1 MKPSQIPL
9 TTTTQN
15 HVDIEDIL
23 QDLILLK
30 DGSVCLVLEISA
42 INFGLLSETEQDATI
57 YAYAQLLN
65 SLTFS
70 IQIIISS
77 KQKDISDYIV
87 SLDKQLTSISSPL
100 LRGQLAKYRDFV
112 KTVVRQGN
120 VLDKKFFISIP
131 FSSFELGAGAAA
143 NSLSSLIP
151 GSKPKGLPRPKQDI
165 IERAITNLSP
175 KRDHLVRLFAR
186 IGLRVR
192 QLTTNE
198 LLQFFFDSYNRG
210 QLGTKVN
217 PTIPKQ
223 T

>member
-112 KTVVRQGN
+112 KTVV
-120 VLDKKFFISIP
+120 P
-131 FSSFELGAGAAA
+131 
-143 NSLSSLIP
+143 
-151 GSKPKGLPRPKQDI
+151 PRTRSHQK
-165 IERAITNLSP
+165 A
-175 KRDHLVRLFAR
+175 
-186 IGLRVR
+186 
-192 QLTTNE
+192 
-198 LLQFFFDSYNRG
+198 
-210 QLGTKVN
+210 
-217 PTIPKQ
+217 
-223 T
+223 